1 MLPDYLSDTDLHEII
16 RRALAE
22 DVRDGDV
29 TTLATVPDHAAA
41 HGVFVAKDS
50 GVLAGISVVDFVFEL
65 LDSAIQV
72 SWKLDDGDDVLDG
85 QELAEINGPARGILV
100 GERTALN
107 MLQRMSGIASL
118 THQMVSLAR
127 PHGAEILDTR
137 KTAPGLRLLDK
148 WAVRIGG
155 GRNHRIGLFDM
166 ILIKDNHIAV
176 AGGIREAVEAA
187 ASFAATASRPLQ
199 IEVEVRTLDELRELL
214 EVGGA
219 HVVLLD
225 NMAHTRPGGSVD
237 TVMLR
242 EAVAMVA
249 GTIRTE
255 ASGNVSLETVESIAS
270 TGVDFISSGALTH
283 SVQALDI
290 SLKLNFQ

>member
-1 MLPDYLSDTDLHEII
+1 MLPDYLSDADLHEII

-29 TTLATVPDHAAA
+29 TTLATVPDQAAA
-41 HGVFVAKDS
+41 AGVFLAKES
-50 GVLAGISVVDFVFEL
+50 GVLAGRAVADFVFEL
-65 LDSAIQV
+65 LDSAIAV
-72 SWKLDDGDDVLDG
+72 SWLVDDGDEVSDG
-85 QELAEINGPARGILV
+85 QEVARIAGPARGILV

-118 THQMVSLAR
+118 THKMVSLAS
-127 PHGAEILDTR
+127 PYGTEILDTR

-166 ILIKDNHIAV
+166 ILIKDNHVAV

-187 ASFAATASRPLQ
+187 TAFLASEARQLQ

-214 EVGGA
+214 EVEGA
-219 HVVLLD
+219 DVVLLD
-225 NMAHTRPGGSVD
+225 NMARTSQDGTVD
-237 TVMLR
+237 TTMLR
-242 EAVAMVA
+242 EAVGMVA
-249 GTIRTE
+249 GKIRTE
-255 ASGNVSLETVESIAS
+255 ASGNVSLETVAAIAS

-283 SVQALDI
+283 SVKALDI

>member
-1 MLPDYLSDTDLHEII
+1 MLPDYLSDADLYEII

-29 TTLATVPDHAAA
+29 TTLATVPDYAAA
-41 HGVFVAKDS
+41 NGAFLAKEA
-50 GVLAGISVVDFVFEL
+50 GVLAGRAVADFVFEL
-65 LDSAIQV
+65 LDSAIEV
-72 SWKLDDGDDVLDG
+72 SWLVDDGDEVSEG
-85 QELAEINGPARGILV
+85 QEVARIAGPARGILV

-118 THQMVSLAR
+118 THRMVSLAS

-187 ASFAATASRPLQ
+187 AAFVAREARQLQ

-214 EVGGA
+214 AVGGA
-219 HVVLLD
+219 DVVLLD
-225 NMAHTRPGGSVD
+225 NMARRMQDGTVD
-237 TVMLR
+237 TSMLR

-249 GTIRTE
+249 GTMRTE
-255 ASGNVSLETVESIAS
+255 ASGNVSLETVASIAS